1 MNMSSAFV
9 ALIWWVIPA
18 AGLIGALGYVVW
30 VTNFKD
36 RFESETSRSIG
47 KFAEFQSTFR
57 DPNDQRPVNRND
69 PTRNQIPTQTPE
81 IPTQSPQNPTQTPQ
95 QFPDSNH
102 DRTQP

>member
-1 MNMSSAFV
+1 MSSAFV

-30 VTNFKD
+30 VTKFKD

-57 DPNDQRPVNRND
+57 DPNDQTPVNRND
-69 PTRNQIPTQTPE
+69 PTRNQIPKQNQIPTANE
-81 IPTQSPQNPTQTPQ
+81 IPKQNQI
-95 QFPDSNH
+95 PDPNQ
-102 DRTQP
+102 DRTPL